1 MPPSGSRPIGSPSPP
16 VRAGACDSSPAPR
29 RFPGNPKVRLIAWR
43 LMQNEAPR
51 ILVVDDEE
59 SITQLVSTVLRYEG
73 FDVECAASGRA
84 AVKLSDRFRPDLIVL
99 DVMLP
104 DLDGFEVYQR
114 LSATEPRVPV
124 LFLTAK
130 DQPADRVHGL
140 TLGADDYVGKP
151 FSLEELVARV
161 RAILRR
167 TRGEAGDG
175 SSLRYADLVM
185 DDEAHEVRRGDR
197 VIELTPTEYHL
208 LRYLLLNA

>member
-1 MPPSGSRPIGSPSPP
+1 
-16 VRAGACDSSPAPR
+16 
-29 RFPGNPKVRLIAWR
+29 
-43 LMQNEAPR
+43 MQNEAPR

-73 FDVECAASGRA
+73 FEVECAGSGRA
-84 AVKLSDRFRPDLIVL
+84 AVKLTDRFRPDLVVL

-104 DLDGFEVYQR
+104 DLDGFEVYRR

-161 RAILRR
+161 RAVLRR
-167 TRGEAGDG
+167 TRGGQEDG
-175 SSLRYADLVM
+175 AVLRYADLELNE
-185 DDEAHEVRRGDR
+185 DAHEVTRGDR
-197 VIELTPTEYHL
+197 LIQ
-208 LRYLLLNA
+208 